1 MKLSAAPDPRRL
13 EGDLRFVA
21 HRGDDEPLIERLN
34 DGSITLLSDVEVH
47 GNGAPTR
54 ELKAGGGPD
63 TNAHRL
69 EMIQA
74 LRDGKHLE
82 IVIKR
87 ALAYRQV
94 AGKRNHR
101 GLRFSAEALAN
112 GASSWKGRPF
122 LVDHNTYEQE
132 ARKGTILTAE
142 HGTDA
147 KGAAAIFMGFSLV
160 KPDAVISYL
169 DGTLDRFSIGWFSTG
184 PVLCTVHGSDVTS
197 SESCRCWPLDAVEID
212 GKTQIVQYEYQSIRG
227 KELSAVN
234 VPAVD
239 GTHIEDYRAALSA
252 ELHLHPTRIKEQKMA
267 LIRLAAVLGLAAL
280 TDADEPAA
288 VTAAEGLRARALSA
302 ETDAGIARTENTR
315 LTADVTRLTTELAA
329 AKAIAAVAGETAL
342 SQVISDAYTAGK
354 LGYGKDEKGANTPD
368 ALESMLRDF
377 GKAAGV
383 DALKAKI
390 TAMRVAIPV
399 GQRQLTADI
408 TEPKRL
414 TGPVSALEGVDD
426 SQIAAT
432 CAQLGITVEQFRA
445 NAARIGV

>member
-1 MKLSAAPDPRRL
+1 MKLSAAPDPRHL
-13 EGDLRFVA
+13 EGDLRCVA
-21 HRGDDEPLIERLN
+21 HRGDDEPLIERLD
-34 DGSITLLSDVEVH
+34 DGSIALLSDVEVH
-47 GNGAPTR
+47 GKGAPTR
-54 ELKAGGGPD
+54 ELKANGGPD

-101 GLRFSAEALAN
+101 GLRFSADALSK

-122 LVDHNTYEQE
+122 LVDHNTYELE
-132 ARKGTILTAE
+132 ARKGTILSAE
-142 HGTDA
+142 LGTDA

-184 PVLCTVHGSDVTS
+184 PVLCTVHGCDVTAKDR
-197 SESCRCWPLDAVEID
+197 CYCWPLDAVEGVD
-212 GKTQIVQYEYQSIRG
+212 GKTQIAEYEYQSIKG

-234 VPAVD
+234 VPAVE
-239 GTHIEDYRAALSA
+239 GTHIEEFRAALSA

-315 LTADVTRLTTELAA
+315 LTAEVTRLGTELTAA
-329 AKAIAAVAGETAL
+329 QAIAAAASTTAL
-342 SQVISDAYTAGK
+342 NQVIADAYTAGK
-354 LGYGKDEKGANTPD
+354 LGYGKDEKGANTSD
-368 ALESMLRDF
+368 ALESMLRDY

-390 TAMRVAIPV
+390 TAMRASIPV
-399 GQRQLTADI
+399 GLRQLVSDI
-408 TEPKRL
+408 KEPLRL
-414 TGPVSALEGVDD
+414 TGPISVLEDEAGV
-426 SQIAAT
+426 AAT
-432 CAQLGITVEQFRA
+432 CAQLGITVEQFRV
-445 NAARIGV
+445 NAARMGG

>member
-1 MKLSAAPDPRRL
+1 MKLQDMPRIL
-13 EGDLRFVA
+13 A
-21 HRGDDEPLIERLN
+21 CRGDDEPLVERIEGGAL
-34 DGSITLLSDVEVH
+34 SILSDVEIH
-47 GNGAPTR
+47 GRGAPAK
-54 ELKAGGGPD
+54 ELKAGGGED
-63 TNAHRL
+63 ANAHRL
-69 EMIQA
+69 ETIQA
-74 LRDGKHLE
+74 LLDGKHLE
-82 IVIKR
+82 LVVKR
-87 ALAYRQV
+87 ALAYRQT
-94 AGKRNHR
+94 KSTRNRR
-101 GLRFSAEALAN
+101 GLRFSAGQLDTAAPTWRN
-112 GASSWKGRPF
+112 MPF
-122 LVDHNTYEQE
+122 LVDHNTHEQS
-132 ARKGTILTAE
+132 ARKGTILSSEMAL
-142 HGTDA
+142 DA
-147 KGAAAIFMGFSLV
+147 KGAQAFYMSFSLV
-160 KPDAVISYL
+160 KRDAAISLL
-169 DGTLDRFSIGWFSTG
+169 DGTIDRFSIGWFSTG
-184 PVLCTVHGSDVTS
+184 PVLCTVHGCDVTS
-197 SESCRCWPLDAVEID
+197 KDSCYCWPLDAVEVD
-212 GKTQIVQYEYQSIRG
+212 GKTQIAEYEYQSIEG

-234 VPAVD
+234 VPAVK
-239 GTHIEDYRAALSA
+239 GTKIEDYRAALSA
-252 ELHLHPTRIKEQKMA
+252 ELHLHPTRTKERTMA
-267 LIRLAAVLGLAAL
+267 FTRLAAVLGLAAL
-280 TDADEPAA
+280 ADADESAA
-288 VTAAEGLRARALSA
+288 VTAVEGMRARALSA

-315 LTADVTRLTTELAA
+315 LAADVARLSTELAA